1 MSLFVLSSRDGWVNI
16 MYTGLDAVGVDQQPI
31 VNYNEWRLLYFI
43 AFILL
48 VGFFVLNMFVGV
60 VVENF
65 HRCREEQE
73 KEEKIRRAAKR
84 ALQMEK
90 KRRRMH
96 EPPYYINYSPSRM
109 FVHNVVTSKY
119 FDLAIAA
126 VIGLNVVTMAM
137 EYYRMPSFLQYAL
150 KIFNYFFT
158 AVFILEAHM
167 KLVALGWVLYLK
179 DKWNQLD
186 VGIVIL
192 SIVGIV
198 LEELPTKI
206 IPINPTIIRVMRVLR
221 ISRVLKLLK
230 MAKGIRALLDTVMQ
244 ALPQVGNLGLLFF
257 LLFFI
262 FAALGVELFGRLE
275 CSEEIPCQGLGEHAH
290 FANFGM
296 AFLTLFRVATG
307 DNWNGIMK
315 DTLRDNCDDAPDC
328 VRNCCVSSVI
338 APIFFV
344 IFVLMAQFVLVNVVV
359 AVLMKHLEE
368 SHKQMEDEMD
378 MEVELE
384 RELVREQEFEQEQKL
399 CEQLQQQTKPSAP
412 AQRQLGKVKSLPMNF
427 TYNTPSLE
435 KKFGGGSGVLNTAVA
450 AATNNRRQ
458 TIQYFNQQNGLGLA
472 EIGGAFKTQALTQ
485 LIPEAITT
493 EENSFDSKLQIP
505 STARRGRRCST
516 ALRKRGMLTKERSLD
531 EQAIRRRTLESK
543 RMSSDSLPWGGDVV
557 DFRSGTIFESLES
570 DGSPS
575 STYDVHSIRSEEVPR
590 TAHDVASIVSAV
602 VSEKPASS
610 TTPLSSAATIR
621 KPYGRSLSTDPT
633 FMGPARTN
641 LLSVPRSMPPRSRSG
656 STKQLFKQQALD
668 EDPDMDE
675 SSLLLP
681 VVMESRSNTNIANPN
696 ETIINNNADTNGG
709 RIPSADT
716 QIVEGL
722 SKSDSAEILRIISER
737 RRMDQRDNSGN
748 EDSDYNELLLVK
760 SPQSSIDG

>member
-1 MSLFVLSSRDGWVNI
+1 
-16 MYTGLDAVGVDQQPI
+16 
-31 VNYNEWRLLYFI
+31 
-43 AFILL
+43 
-48 VGFFVLNMFVGV
+48 MFVGV

-90 KRRRMH
+90 KRRKMH
-96 EPPYYINYSPSRM
+96 EPPYYTNYSPTRM
-109 FVHNVVTSKY
+109 LVHNVCTSKY

-126 VIGLNVVTMAM
+126 VIGLNVVTMAL
-137 EYYRMPSFLQYAL
+137 EYYMMPIALEYAL

-158 AVFILEAHM
+158 AVFILEAVM
-167 KLVALGWVLYLK
+167 KFVALGTHLYLK

-198 LEELPTKI
+198 LEELETNI

-221 ISRVLKLLK
+221 IARVLKLLK

-275 CSEEIPCQGLGEHAH
+275 CSDLVPCQGLGEHAH

-315 DTLRDNCDDAPDC
+315 DTLRDNCDDSADC
-328 VRNCCVSSVI
+328 VRNCCVSSII

-378 MEVELE
+378 MDYELE
-384 RELVREQEFEQEQKL
+384 REFVREQEYEEEQALCNKL
-399 CEQLQQQTKPSAP
+399 TSENVNFLKKKP
-412 AQRQLGKVKSLPMNF
+412 LEKVSSLPSNF
-427 TYNTPSLE
+427 ASNSWSSNAIVEDDIDAPEFCREKDCIQEENVNILKPKKNNKKNMDAIKTKTIGASLE
-435 KKFGGGSGVLNTAVA
+435 HIANSRIKNDDIKANASNGNKK
-450 AATNNRRQ
+450 
-458 TIQYFNQQNGLGLA
+458 
-472 EIGGAFKTQALTQ
+472 KTL
-485 LIPEAITT
+485 
-493 EENSFDSKLQIP
+493 K
-505 STARRGRRCST
+505 
-516 ALRKRGMLTKERSLD
+516 
-531 EQAIRRRTLESK
+531 
-543 RMSSDSLPWGGDVV
+543 
-557 DFRSGTIFESLES
+557 
-570 DGSPS
+570 S
-575 STYDVHSIRSEEVPR
+575 STEDEE
-590 TAHDVASIVSAV
+590 HD
-602 VSEKPASS
+602 
-610 TTPLSSAATIR
+610 AT
-621 KPYGRSLSTDPT
+621 
-633 FMGPARTN
+633 
-641 LLSVPRSMPPRSRSG
+641 
-656 STKQLFKQQALD
+656 
-668 EDPDMDE
+668 DE

-681 VVMESRSNTNIANPN
+681 PANSRNSTR
-696 ETIINNNADTNGG
+696 DSF
-709 RIPSADT
+709 PSQKDDK
-716 QIVEGL
+716 Q
-722 SKSDSAEILRIISER
+722 SSDLIRAIYER
-737 RRMDQRDNSGN
+737 RQMDKKGADNNLDFNHILS
-748 EDSDYNELLLVK
+748 V
-760 SPQSSIDG
+760 Q